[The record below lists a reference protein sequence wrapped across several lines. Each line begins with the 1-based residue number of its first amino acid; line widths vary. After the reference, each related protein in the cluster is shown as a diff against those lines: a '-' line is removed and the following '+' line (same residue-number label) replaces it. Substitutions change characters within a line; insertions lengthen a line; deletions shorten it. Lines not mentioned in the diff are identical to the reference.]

1 MKKILVPTDFSDNA
15 LKAVDYAVAIAEKA
29 ASEIILLNAFM
40 AVDTT
45 FSGRK
50 AFFDEYN
57 NSIATDRRDQ
67 LKNLQQ
73 VIEKKSTIKIT
84 SKFYTGGIRDSILKC
99 AVDEK
104 ADLIVMG
111 TQGASGIER
120 MLWGSTTA
128 GIIGDTTIPVLAIPN
143 KAAWKGLKNIL
154 FATRQFEVDDKIL
167 IPILKLAQLEA
178 ALVHV
183 AVFTDTDDKDLS
195 HYLEHGRLL
204 NAYQQTLPARFK
216 DVKFKTEHLEGKEF
230 DETIERYIKEYDINM
245 LVMTT
250 YKRSFWES
258 VFNRSTTKKM
268 AYHIN
273 IPLLAIPV

>member
-1 MKKILVPTDFSDNA
+1 MQKILVPTDFSDNA
-15 LKAVDYAVAIAEKA
+15 KKAIDYAVALAEKA

-45 FSGRK
+45 FSDRR

-57 NSIATDRRDQ
+57 NSIAADRRDQ

-111 TQGASGIER
+111 IRGASGIER

-154 FATRQFEVDDKIL
+154 FATRQFEVNDKIL
-167 IPILKLAQLEA
+167 IPILKLSQLDAAQ
-178 ALVHV
+178 VHV

-204 NAYQQTLPARFK
+204 NAYRQTLPSRYK
-216 DVKFKTEHLEGKEF
+216 DINFKTVELDGEEF
-230 DETIERYIKEYDINM
+230 DDTIEQYINNNQIDM
-245 LVMTT
+245 MVMTT
-250 YKRSFWES
+250 HKRSFWES
-258 VFNRSTTKKM
+258 VFNSSMTKEM
-268 AYHIN
+268 SYHIN